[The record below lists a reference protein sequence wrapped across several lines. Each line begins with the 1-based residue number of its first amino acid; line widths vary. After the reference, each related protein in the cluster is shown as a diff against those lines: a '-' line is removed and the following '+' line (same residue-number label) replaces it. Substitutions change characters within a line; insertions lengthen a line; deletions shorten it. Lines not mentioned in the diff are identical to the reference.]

1 MMENFGFIRKSRA
14 QTVSRSRVDSASSG
28 GGRKEANSP
37 SLTRGSTPDSNN
49 SDQEN
54 ARLNKSPTKLKS
66 FFKQLFKSGRE
77 DESNPTNNIRLKTFS
92 TSVEESNEEIGN
104 SLNRFLTLENEA
116 VFEEYRK
123 SSSFASNKYEFR
135 ELFGR
140 AVESANFDSIGDF
153 YYWYFSRSENIVE
166 LLISKREA
174 EYNFTTDNK
183 KLSDASYHV
192 SMNWRFLR
200 EIYNC
205 FAKLVIYY

>member
-14 QTVSRSRVDSASSG
+14 QTVSRSRVDSASS
-28 GGRKEANSP
+28 GRKEANSP

-66 FFKQLFKSGRE
+66 FFKQLFKSGKE
-77 DESNPTNNIRLKTFS
+77 DDSTPTNNIRLKTFS
-92 TSVEESNEEIGN
+92 TSVEESNDEIGN

-174 EYNFTTDNK
+174 EYNFTDNK

-205 FAKLVIYY
+205 FAKLVVYY